1 MIESILNY
9 QYMQNAII
17 ATFLASIICGIIGVI
32 IVEKK
37 LVMMS
42 GGIAHT
48 AYGGV
53 GLGYLLGFEPL
64 LGALGFSVAA
74 AFGIGFINRSKKT
87 ASDIIIALFWSL
99 GMASGIM
106 FVGMMPSY
114 PPDMN
119 SYLFGNV
126 LSVTKFDILLTVI
139 TAGIVLLMAIS
150 FFNDIKAY
158 MFDEEFATVTGIK
171 TKIIEYG
178 LLILIAISV
187 VVLIRVAGIILILA
201 LLTAPAAAAG
211 LFSKNLKNR
220 MVFSSIL
227 CFVYCLIGLTFSYY
241 FDLPAGAMIVIVAV
255 TVYFITY
262 IFQLIRKKIQ
272 KKSN

>member
-1 MIESILNY
+1 MIESIINY

-178 LLILIAISV
+178 LLILVAISV

-201 LLTAPAAAAG
+201 LLTAPAAAAA

-255 TVYFITY
+255 TVYFIAY